1 MLPSPPTQKSGE
13 AIASPL
19 PGFLRLCVSKANR
32 MLGLLRRSIQ
42 ASSCISLQRFDYR
55 PSLRAYYAHVVSVLE
70 YGSVIWG
77 GAAASHLARLERL
90 QHRFLMWLGAKAHSL
105 CSMDYVS
112 IIERFQCVPIKARF
126 VQANVVFLRSMFSG
140 RPHKL

>member
-1 MLPSPPTQKSGE
+1 MKLTCRDHVD
-13 AIASPL
+13 AYAS
-19 PGFLRLCVSKANR
+19 KTNR
-32 MLGLLRRSIQ
+32 MPELLMRSMQ
-42 ASSCISLQRFDYR
+42 ASSCMTLQIFYYR
-55 PSLRAYYAHVVSVLE
+55 PALYAYYAHVRSVLE
-70 YGSVIWG
+70 YGCVIWG